1 MRTLILASASTGR
14 AELLRRTGVPFSV
27 SPSEC
32 NEETCACDPDEHVRV
47 LALRKARDVARR
59 HPDAVVVGADTVID
73 LDGEIL
79 GKPESDLHAERMLIE
94 LSGRYHRLL
103 TGLAIVDGLHGM
115 EYVGTEVTMVHLRE
129 LTPAQIRA
137 YVASGEPLGKSGSYE
152 IQGRGAT
159 LIDRIEGDF
168 SNVVGLPMAHLAR
181 ELEPFG
187 IDLLSLCA
195 RG

>member
-1 MRTLILASASTGR
+1 MRTLILASASAGR
-14 AELLRRTGVPFSV
+14 AELLARTGVPFTV

-32 NEETCACDPDEHVRV
+32 GEEMCACDPVEHVKV

-59 HPDAVVVGADTVID
+59 RQDAVVVGADTVID

-79 GKPESDLHAERMLIE
+79 GKPESDQHAERMLTR

-103 TGLAIVDGLHGM
+103 TGLAIVDSARGA
-115 EYVGTEVTMVHLRE
+115 EYVGVEATLVHLRE
-129 LTPAQIRA
+129 LTPSQIRA
-137 YVASGEPLGKSGSYE
+137 YVASGEPAGKSGAYE

-181 ELEPFG
+181 ELAPFG
-187 IDLLSLCA
+187 IDLLSFCM